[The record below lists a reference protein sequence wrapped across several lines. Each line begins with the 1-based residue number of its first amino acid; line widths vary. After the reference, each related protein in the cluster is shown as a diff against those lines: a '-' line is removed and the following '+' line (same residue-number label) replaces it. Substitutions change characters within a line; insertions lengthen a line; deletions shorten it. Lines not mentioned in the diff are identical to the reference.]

1 MRIQGAQLRGLLA
14 GMGDTPVCEC
24 ITTPCNC
31 AGQTAPIATLDQA
44 GDIFKWV
51 AIGLGVLFI
60 LSAMRKH

>member
-1 MRIQGAQLRGLLA
+1 MRIQGAQLRGFLA

-24 ITTPCNC
+24 ITAPCDC
-31 AGQTAPIATLDQA
+31 AGQPAPITLNQA